1 MSGLKGSVFSG
12 ASLAVVPVT
21 NDNPW
26 DSSGLVVTGSG
37 GDRAVF
43 ASLEVLDLVGLFVL
57 SVNGAN
63 QHVVGDVVKM
73 ATVFQPGAGH

>member
-1 MSGLKGSVFSG
+1 MFSG

-21 NDNPW
+21 DDDPW
-26 DSSGLVVTGSG
+26 DSSSFVVTGSG
-37 GDRAVF
+37 GDRAIF
-43 ASLEVLDLVGLFVL
+43 TSLEVLDLVGFSVL

-63 QHVVGDVVKM
+63 QHVVGDIVKM